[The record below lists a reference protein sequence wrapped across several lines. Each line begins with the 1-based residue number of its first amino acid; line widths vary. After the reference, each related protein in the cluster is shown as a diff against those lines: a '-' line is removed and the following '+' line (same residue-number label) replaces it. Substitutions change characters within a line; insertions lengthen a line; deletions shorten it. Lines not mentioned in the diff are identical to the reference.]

1 MHFETEAKERFMTRL
16 MMIALVATTVAAAA
30 CNRPNQDVDDAR
42 TNAEP
47 AADTRAQDAEDLD
60 RRLAE
65 LERKWQDVQTRVS
78 NEAAAATATARAR
91 IEDDLMM
98 AREALGELRTTTAE
112 NWLERQERQ
121 LERMAERVE
130 QDVRTVA
137 RNWTPSRDTDEV
149 GTTGDQSDW
158 AQRRD
163 ALVARTERRVRE
175 METALA
181 ELDPRDADQP
191 DVESTRARVQHMKE
205 DTDRLRRASDAE
217 WWDLTKERLNAY
229 LERLD
234 AAIDRL
240 AESRT

>member
-1 MHFETEAKERFMTRL
+1 MTRL
-16 MMIALVATTVAAAA
+16 MMIALVAMSVAATA

-42 TNAEP
+42 STAEP
-47 AADTRAQDAEDLD
+47 AADTRAQDADELD

-65 LERKWQDVQTRVS
+65 LERKWEDVKTRVS

-98 AREALGELRTTTAE
+98 AREALGELRTTTAD

-130 QDVRTVA
+130 QEVRTFA
-137 RNWTPSRDTDEV
+137 RNWTPSPDTDEV
-149 GTTGDQSDW
+149 GTSGDQTDW

-163 ALVARTERRVRE
+163 ALVARMEQRIRE
-175 METALA
+175 MEQALA
-181 ELDPRDADQP
+181 DIGPGDGNEA
-191 DVESTRARVQHMKE
+191 DVEDTRARVEHMKE
-205 DTDRLRRASDAE
+205 DTERLRRASEAE
-217 WWDLTKERLNAY
+217 WWDVTKARLSAY
-229 LERLD
+229 LDRLD

-240 AESRT
+240 AEGRT